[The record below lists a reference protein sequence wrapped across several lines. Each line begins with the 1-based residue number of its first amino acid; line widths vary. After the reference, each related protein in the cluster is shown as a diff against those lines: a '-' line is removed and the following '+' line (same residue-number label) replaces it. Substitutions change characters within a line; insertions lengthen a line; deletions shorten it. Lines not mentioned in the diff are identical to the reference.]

1 MTRERSTGLATM
13 PCAMRWP
20 QPGAS
25 VGSGA
30 NGIWRGTVR
39 GQQTARM
46 GKTLIGKAPESPR
59 GGMHQARKVA
69 IQ

>member
-1 MTRERSTGLATM
+1 
-13 PCAMRWP
+13 MRWP

-30 NGIWRGTVR
+30 NGMWRGTVR

-46 GKTLIGKAPESPR
+46 GKTLIGKAHESPR

>member
-1 MTRERSTGLATM
+1 MR
-13 PCAMRWP
+13 CARRWP
-20 QPGAS
+20 LPGAS
-25 VGSGA
+25 VSSVV
-30 NGIWRGTVR
+30 NGMWRGTVR

-59 GGMHQARKVA
+59 GGMHQVRKVE